1 MRITAISDIHG
12 DLPNIDS
19 TDLLLICGDW
29 SPLHIQ
35 CKFWSMCTWLRE
47 VFIPYLSSIQ
57 AQKIIFI
64 AGNHDFICDPY
75 FTNFPYVDFVRDILN
90 PLLRK
95 HNIFSKVKYLQN
107 SYTIFNNY
115 RIYGCPYVEGC
126 IGWAFSQAEIGNIYS
141 KIKKCDILITHQPP
155 MYNGVGRTIVGG
167 IEREFG
173 SFSLLNVI
181 QKKKPQYFFCGHIHN
196 GDHSPQI
203 YYHSGSEKTVIY
215 NCAIKDEDYNPTH
228 SILTVEI

>member
-126 IGWAFSQAEIGNIYS
+126 RGWAFSQADFKNVYS
-141 KIKKCDILITHQPP
+141 RITKCDILITHQPP
-155 MYNGVGRTIVGG
+155 VYNGIAHTQINNVWY
-167 IEREFG
+167 ELG
-173 SFSLLNVI
+173 SYSLLEVV
-181 QKKKPQYFFCGHIHN
+181 QKKKPMLLFCGHIHG
-196 GDHSPQI
+196 GDHSKQI
-203 YYHSGSEKTVIY
+203 LTHIDSTYTTMYNVSMKDENYNMVFPPTVI
-215 NCAIKDEDYNPTH
+215 
-228 SILTVEI
+228 EI